1 MRRTMLLGK
10 IHRATITGADLE
22 YEGSITIDA
31 DLLDAV
37 GILEHEAVHVW
48 DVTNGAR
55 LITYTLR
62 GPRGSGMVC
71 INGAAAH
78 QVEIGDTIIIA
89 CFIELEDQE
98 AREWEP
104 NIVLVDS
111 YNKITE
117 TRLERLPS

>member
-1 MRRTMLLGK
+1 MLLGK
-10 IHRATITGADLE
+10 IHRATVTGAELE

-62 GPRGSGMVC
+62 GPRGSGVIC

-78 QVEIGDTIIIA
+78 QVEVGDTVIIA
-89 CFIELEDQE
+89 CFIELEDEE
-98 AREWEP
+98 ARTWEP
-104 NIVLVDS
+104 KIVLVDS
-111 YNKITE
+111 YNKVIDM
-117 TRLERLPS
+117 RAERLPE

>member
-10 IHRATITGADLE
+10 LHRATVTGAELE

-62 GPRGSGMVC
+62 GPRGSGVVC

-78 QVEIGDTIIIA
+78 QVEVGDTVIIA
-89 CFIELEDQE
+89 CFIELEDEE
-98 AREWEP
+98 AREWQP
-104 NIVLVDS
+104 SIVLVDS
-111 YNKITE
+111 YNKIIE
-117 TRLERLPS
+117 TRAERLPD

>member
-10 IHRATITGADLE
+10 LHRATVTGADLE

-55 LITYTLR
+55 LITYALR

-78 QVEIGDTIIIA
+78 QVEVGDTVIIA
-89 CFIELEDQE
+89 CFVELEDQE
-98 AREWEP
+98 ARAWQP
-104 NIVLVDS
+104 NVVLVDS
-111 YNKITE
+111 YNKIVE
-117 TRLERLPS
+117 MRQERLPG